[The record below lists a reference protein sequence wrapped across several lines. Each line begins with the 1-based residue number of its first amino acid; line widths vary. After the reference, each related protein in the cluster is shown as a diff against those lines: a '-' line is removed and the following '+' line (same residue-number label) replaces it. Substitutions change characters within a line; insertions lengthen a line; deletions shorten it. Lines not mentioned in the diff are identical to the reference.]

1 MHKLVQF
8 RFIDPQEAADILQ
21 RQRYPIRKG
30 EAVVITDDDSWEK
43 FIFEHVRHLRSLD
56 KSNWQHRF
64 ISRSAH
70 LVFDNKQPDYA
81 IAQAAQ
87 NQMTIFTKTMVVNA
101 WKTELERA
109 GRHCVYMSKYVKFMV
124 QLLYLTH
131 DKTSMEALA
140 KRVRKKPTEYYHY
153 NEVWTDCCTMY
164 CKLIR
169 RSGHIELNQDELI
182 KSIPPEDFEDMAVA
196 LERWVDDPATSHPV
210 YDHLKEALELKK
222 LNANLMKAMP
232 IDDLISD
239 AYATLMLD
247 VGCHLP
253 RPPRQVI
260 AAPPAGAHPLDASL
274 PRQGP
279 MSMSSL
285 VSNLEGASESVQVT
299 VEDVANVK
307 PKPKAPGRREIL
319 RRAEVLVNRVHEG
332 KEKDKEKEKEKAG
345 GKSESRRA
353 SDVQVLIRRA
363 GKDAGGKREK
373 DGGSAQG
380 QGEESHD
387 GDEHDEGDGEGGYGN
402 GDRES
407 TPGSV
412 HDSADDESDLSDVPD
427 MEEGPPT
434 LFTRW
439 NSASQV
445 GSADA
450 ASGDN

>member
-8 RFIDPQEAADILQ
+8 RFIDRQKAADILQ

-70 LVFDNKQPDYA
+70 LVFDNKPEDYA
-81 IAQAAQ
+81 VAQAAQ
-87 NQMTIFTKTMVVNA
+87 IQMAIFTKTMVVNA

-124 QLLYLTH
+124 HILYLTH

-140 KRVRKKPTEYYHY
+140 KRVRKKPTEYYHF

-182 KSIPPEDFEDMAVA
+182 KSIPPEDFEDMAAA
-196 LERWVDDPATSHPV
+196 LERWVDDPANSHPV

-239 AYATLMLD
+239 AYATLILD

-260 AAPPAGAHPLDASL
+260 AAPPPDAPP

-299 VEDVANVK
+299 VEEVVNVK
-307 PKPKAPGRREIL
+307 PKAKAPGRREIL

-332 KEKDKEKEKEKAG
+332 KEKDKEKEKAG
-345 GKSESRRA
+345 EKSESRRA
-353 SDVQVLIRRA
+353 SDLQVLIRRA
-363 GKDAGGKREK
+363 SKDAGGKREK

-387 GDEHDEGDGEGGYGN
+387 GDEHDEG

-434 LFTRW
+434 LFNRW

-445 GSADA
+445 RSADA